1 MHAYYAA
8 DLDRLFREYKRSL
21 YISPKK
27 RLLITQSAFANGA
40 LHEPDPGLLT
50 RVGIGRER
58 ERGGGGMFCLDK
70 SLVPGLAD
78 WLQGQCDRA
87 LSMHSEAWFSFHA
100 AFRLWWWHS
109 VTRGFGNPGKKRHII
124 VPAADKSH
132 QCLIT
137 ISGPLVRRKG
147 SDMLNSPTQ
156 VTFPVQSTSLVTNKI
171 IYVARIG
178 V

>member
-58 ERGGGGMFCLDK
+58 ERGGGGNVLLRQIAG
-70 SLVPGLAD
+70 S
-78 WLQGQCDRA
+78 RA
-87 LSMHSEAWFSFHA
+87 
-100 AFRLWWWHS
+100 
-109 VTRGFGNPGKKRHII
+109 G
-124 VPAADKSH
+124 
-132 QCLIT
+132 
-137 ISGPLVRRKG
+137 
-147 SDMLNSPTQ
+147 
-156 VTFPVQSTSLVTNKI
+156 
-171 IYVARIG
+171 
-178 V
+178 